1 MLDGNNCSHS
11 VSDIS
16 SCEIRVFVFEDT
28 DLTGIIVHH
37 RGKRCF
43 KSGQMRSA
51 LGIVNIVTETKN
63 ILAEITGILKSHFY
77 LDTICLA
84 FQINRL
90 MQCLRI
96 AVQIT
101 DVSDDS
107 LWFMV
112 FQFLRL
118 CCTQILKINR
128 QFRIKVCGFMKAAF
142 DLCRRKTGFFKN
154 LRIRKK
160 INAGSCRFR
169 SSQFRK
175 KSLLQLNSRDSSLI
189 MIMMY
194 ISVSADADIQI
205 RRKCIDNRR
214 THTMKSSTGLVC
226 GIVKLTACM
235 QRRKHQSLRR
245 HSLLMH
251 VYRDSSS
258 VICHCSGTIL
268 LQCHMDLTAVSGK
281 MLIHCIVYDLID
293 QMIQSLTGRTSNI
306 HTRSFPDCLQPFQNR
321 DTASIIGLLFCHGYI
336 HFLSY
341 TPVGVCYSNICSIS
355 YLIRFQFS
363 RQSFDRILGI
373 QVEQSI
379 SLEKKIIR
387 EISDYLKQPV
397 RESNPC
403 FRRERATS

>member
-1 MLDGNNCSHS
+1 MRRIFLLTVRQFAIRVKGIFLFDQKICLGPLFRLSNLGSLLCTGKNGFEGFQIPVKIKDQLFSENLACSLGCILIVELCLGLSFKSRSWVLDGNNCSHS
-11 VSDIS
+11 ISDIS
-16 SCEIRVFVFEDT
+16 PCEIRVFVFEDT

-37 RGKRCF
+37 RSKRCF

-51 LGIVNIVTETKN
+51 LCIVNIVTETKN
-63 ILAEITGILKSHFY
+63 ILTEITGILKSHFY
-77 LDTICLA
+77 LDTIRLA

-96 AVQIT
+96 VVQIA
-101 DVSDDS
+101 DISDDP
-107 LWFMV
+107 LRFMV

-128 QFRIKVCGFMKAAF
+128 QFRIKVCSFMKTAF

-154 LRIRKK
+154 FRIRKK

-175 KSLLQLNSRDSSLI
+175 KPLLQLNSRDSSLI

-194 ISVSADADIQI
+194 ISISADTDIQI

-293 QMIQSLTGRTSNI
+293 QMI
-306 HTRSFPDCLQPFQNR
+306 
-321 DTASIIGLLFCHGYI
+321 
-336 HFLSY
+336 
-341 TPVGVCYSNICSIS
+341 
-355 YLIRFQFS
+355 
-363 RQSFDRILGI
+363 
-373 QVEQSI
+373 
-379 SLEKKIIR
+379 
-387 EISDYLKQPV
+387 
-397 RESNPC
+397 
-403 FRRERATS
+403 